1 MMKIAQLQKNVEMK
15 LDKDDWQKEIAK
27 IMLMLKELSG
37 LKDDFD
43 SLKRDFANVKHDID
57 RVS

>member
-1 MMKIAQLQKNVEMK
+1 MKIAQLQKNVEMK